1 VASFWSAP
9 LILDTCHR
17 LESNSMPPEPR
28 SFQCF
33 VLQISHTAVSIQ
45 PPYVTLTS
53 APTRVLLSPK
63 CILTPQKLY
72 PEIGTSCRS
81 PTRRPPPHGTPLAS
95 FKQFSFRNSTA
106 TASLH
111 PFCILSAPSLQSIC
125 GSEIFKS
132 LPRSYPLPPKS
143 LSLLRLSQQSRVSS
157 SSNFYK

>member
-1 VASFWSAP
+1 MASFWSAP
-9 LILDTCHR
+9 LILDTYHR

-63 CILTPQKLY
+63 SILTPQKLY

-81 PTRRPPPHGTPLAS
+81 PTRRLPPHETLAS
-95 FKQFSFRNSTA
+95 FNSFLFVTPQQQP
-106 TASLH
+106 L
-111 PFCILSAPSLQSIC
+111 CILSAPSL
-125 GSEIFKS
+125 
-132 LPRSYPLPPKS
+132 RPLCS
-143 LSLLRLSQQSRVSS
+143 LSAVVKFSSRSHAATLYPQSL
-157 SSNFYK
+157 FLC